1 MVQGRYVYWSF
12 FFSDHCIKQ
21 ILDSFFFLD
30 SFLPGVCSVTESTAR
45 RQNVLKTSVT
55 HLPVPDVELLC
66 FYHILMSSVIYY
78 WGPLR
83 GGAHVPRLNFTA
95 SYVAISEHSRVARRN
110 FNNNF
115 LARYQSDNLH
125 LLQRRQRNIR
135 PLSLVL
141 LSPGF

>member
-1 MVQGRYVYWSF
+1 
-12 FFSDHCIKQ
+12 
-21 ILDSFFFLD
+21 
-30 SFLPGVCSVTESTAR
+30 
-45 RQNVLKTSVT
+45 
-55 HLPVPDVELLC
+55 
-66 FYHILMSSVIYY
+66 MSSDLAFNIGIFRGVILPPSPHAHIIEALL
-78 WGPLR
+78 GGGG

-95 SYVAISEHSRVARRN
+95 SYVAISEHSRVACRN

>member
-1 MVQGRYVYWSF
+1 MGRF
-12 FFSDHCIKQ
+12 LMTGEE
-21 ILDSFFFLD
+21 LDFLN
-30 SFLPGVCSVTESTAR
+30 EA
-45 RQNVLKTSVT
+45 
-55 HLPVPDVELLC
+55 LL
-66 FYHILMSSVIYY
+66 
-78 WGPLR
+78 GGG

-95 SYVAISEHSRVARRN
+95 SYVAILEHSRAACRN

-125 LLQRRQRNIR
+125 LLQRRQQNIR

>member
-1 MVQGRYVYWSF
+1 MNLEPSAIA
-12 FFSDHCIKQ
+12 SATANATATATTT
-21 ILDSFFFLD
+21 
-30 SFLPGVCSVTESTAR
+30 VTSSAAATGSATVSASAST
-45 RQNVLKTSVT
+45 
-55 HLPVPDVELLC
+55 
-66 FYHILMSSVIYY
+66 
-78 WGPLR
+78 R
-83 GGAHVPRLNFTA
+83 GTASASEAHVPRVNFTA
-95 SYVAISEHSRVARRN
+95 SYVAISEHSRVASRN

>member
-1 MVQGRYVYWSF
+1 MNLEPSAIASATANATATATTTATSSAAATGSATVSASASTRGTASA
-12 FFSDHCIKQ
+12 SD
-21 ILDSFFFLD
+21 
-30 SFLPGVCSVTESTAR
+30 TA
-45 RQNVLKTSVT
+45 SAS
-55 HLPVPDVELLC
+55 E
-66 FYHILMSSVIYY
+66 
-78 WGPLR
+78 
-83 GGAHVPRLNFTA
+83 AHVPRLNFTA
-95 SYVAISEHSRVARRN
+95 SYVAISEHSRVASRN